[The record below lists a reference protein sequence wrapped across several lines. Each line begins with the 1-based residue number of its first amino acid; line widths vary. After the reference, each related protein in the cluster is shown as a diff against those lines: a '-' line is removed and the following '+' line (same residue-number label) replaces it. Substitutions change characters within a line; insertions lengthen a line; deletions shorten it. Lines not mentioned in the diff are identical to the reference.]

1 MQELKTALQTEIETL
16 KAALQQAGHEISK
29 NSSDTVQANE
39 VFADQA
45 DGMGVA
51 ITKLEDNLTAVNG
64 KTQEVDKEIWRL
76 KTNFAEQQ
84 AHLDSYKR
92 QVDSYKRQV
101 EESGA
106 REDAASSQ
114 AKYELQLVQ
123 AEVCALTRS
132 TPPPLLCQSVS
143 QSASVHPL
151 FLSLP
156 LSLSPLK

>member
-1 MQELKTALQTEIETL
+1 MQELKAALQTEIETL
-16 KAALQQAGHEISK
+16 KAALQKAGHEIAK
-29 NSSDTVQANE
+29 NSRDTVQASAA
-39 VFADQA
+39 FADQA

-51 ITKLEDNLTAVNG
+51 IKKLEDNLTAANG

-76 KTNFAEQQ
+76 KTNLAEQQ

-92 QVDSYKRQV
+92 QVEASR
-101 EESGA
+101 A

-132 TPPPLLCQSVS
+132 TPLPLLCQSVK
-143 QSASVHPL
+143 SV
-151 FLSLP
+151 SVR
-156 LSLSPLK
+156 